1 MAVSSALITIRQTL
15 AAKKS
20 VFVPAVQ
27 SALWALSAKPGPQ
40 GPVGEIGPTG
50 PQGPAGGTINFADFY
65 ALMPP
70 DNAATV
76 APGTDVSFP
85 QDGPNSGSDISR
97 TGFFQSCADRY
108 LSCAVPS
115 KCNGGRSIDPDFER
129 RGSGLYRGWPC
140 HRGISNHWHGSRGDY
155 CNQFSFDRSKSC
167 RQCGGAHHHTGCRW
181 SSASL
186 RTSCHCANS
195 VRLPLG
201 QTCRKLFC
209 PQQPI
214 TAQGYRSIAYSAVK
228 QVTPKIFIQNMK
240 NT

>member
-27 SALWALSAKPGPQ
+27 SALWALSAKPGPPVHK
-40 GPVGEIGPTG
+40 GPLVKSD
-50 PQGPAGGTINFADFY
+50 PQVLRDPLVT
-65 ALMPP
+65 P
-70 DNAATV
+70 DPRA
-76 APGTDVSFP
+76 
-85 QDGPNSGSDISR
+85 
-97 TGFFQSCADRY
+97 
-108 LSCAVPS
+108 
-115 KCNGGRSIDPDFER
+115 
-129 RGSGLYRGWPC
+129 
-140 HRGISNHWHGSRGDY
+140 HRGISNRWHGSRGDY
-155 CNQFSFDRSKSC
+155 RNQFSFDRSKSC

-240 NT
+240 NA